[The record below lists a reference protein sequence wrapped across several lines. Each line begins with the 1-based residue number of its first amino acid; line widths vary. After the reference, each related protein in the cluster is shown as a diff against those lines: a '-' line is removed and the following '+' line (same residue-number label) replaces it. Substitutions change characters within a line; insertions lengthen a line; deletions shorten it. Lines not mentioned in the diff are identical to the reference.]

1 MNITVTKNP
10 NPGKLPPADQLGFGS
25 VFTDHMFLMDYTDQN
40 GWHNA
45 RIVPFG
51 PISMSPAASVL
62 HYGTEVFEG
71 LKAYRRPDGGVQ
83 LFRPWENVARLNR
96 SCDRL
101 GLPRI
106 DEDDGL
112 QAIRELVKVDSAWVP
127 SDPGT
132 SLYIRPF
139 LYSTDPTLALHGVH
153 EATFAIILS
162 PSGSYFK
169 NGLQPVPIMVE
180 TEDVRAVRGGTGEAK
195 CGGNY
200 AAANRA
206 GDKAIEKGYSQVL
219 WLDGVE
225 RKYVEEGGG
234 MNVMFKINGT
244 VVTPMLTGSILRGV
258 TRKSCI
264 ELLKSWGVPVEE
276 RLLSV
281 DELFEAAKSGA
292 LEEAWCVGTAAVI
305 SPIGELAWES
315 GDTTPS
321 VDKLKA
327 LAKLYGVSLDWLFG
341 DTADGEPP
349 EAAKPEADRNPDEA
363 PAGKEGEKKQKI
375 RAIAIALAIVVIAFI
390 CVWFAARNM
399 SNEADSTQIEDM
411 EHEEIDIPDQDESG
425 FDFEWK
431 D

>member
-71 LKAYRRPDGGVQ
+71 LKAYRRPDGGV
-83 LFRPWENVARLNR
+83 P
-96 SCDRL
+96 
-101 GLPRI
+101 
-106 DEDDGL
+106 
-112 QAIRELVKVDSAWVP
+112 
-127 SDPGT
+127 
-132 SLYIRPF
+132 LYIRPF

-305 SPIGELAWES
+305 SPIGELAW
-315 GDTTPS
+315 GDEKYE
-321 VDKLKA
+321 VNHNQIGA
-327 LAKLYGVSLDWLFG
+327 LSQKLYDELTGIQWGTKPDPFG
-341 DTADGEPP
+341 WTC
-349 EAAKPEADRNPDEA
+349 K
-363 PAGKEGEKKQKI
+363 
-375 RAIAIALAIVVIAFI
+375 V
-390 CVWFAARNM
+390 
-399 SNEADSTQIEDM
+399 
-411 EHEEIDIPDQDESG
+411 
-425 FDFEWK
+425 
-431 D
+431 

>member
-51 PISMSPAASVL
+51 PISMSPAARVL

-112 QAIRELVKVDSAWVP
+112 QAIKELVKVDSAWVP

-225 RKYVEEGGG
+225 RKYVDNFERVQAGQ
-234 MNVMFKINGT
+234 
-244 VVTPMLTGSILRGV
+244 SILRLVNPVTTTVQFTLPETGLSLLRDSSTRFTVEFDNYRGVAIPARLKEYVETSSDASGFPVSLTLENPDPARYRISPGMSCTITMQSADPVPDAVSLPVSAVYAPAEGGTYVWIVGADDRV
-258 TRKSCI
+258 TRREVKP
-264 ELLKSWGVPVEE
+264 G
-276 RLLSV
+276 
-281 DELFEAAKSGA
+281 ELFGRDRVVIDSGVA
-292 LEEAWCVGTAAVI
+292 PGDRVVTA
-305 SPIGELAWES
+305 
-315 GDTTPS
+315 
-321 VDKLKA
+321 
-327 LAKLYGVSLDWLFG
+327 GVYQL
-341 DTADGEPP
+341 
-349 EAAKPEADRNPDEA
+349 R
-363 PAGKEGEKKQKI
+363 EGERVRI
-375 RAIAIALAIVVIAFI
+375 LR
-390 CVWFAARNM
+390 
-399 SNEADSTQIEDM
+399 
-411 EHEEIDIPDQDESG
+411 
-425 FDFEWK
+425 
-431 D
+431 

>member
-1 MNITVTKNP
+1 MNFKERKNLLE
-10 NPGKLPPADQLGFGS
+10 GKQQVHLLRFLDQLNDDEKQILFSQIDAVDWGFEQA
-25 VFTDHMFLMDYTDQN
+25 F
-40 GWHNA
+40 HNDKKKEDTMIEEIDA
-45 RIVPFG
+45 
-51 PISMSPAASVL
+51 L
-62 HYGTEVFEG
+62 HLDKIQADSER
-71 LKAYRRPDGGVQ
+71 YR
-83 LFRPWENVARLNR
+83 
-96 SCDRL
+96 S
-101 GLPRI
+101 I
-106 DEDDGL
+106 GL
-112 QAIRELVKVDSAWVP
+112 QAIKELVKIDSSWVP

-162 PSGSYFK
+162 PSGSYFSD
-169 NGLQPVPIMVE
+169 GLKPVPIMVE

-234 MNVMFKINGT
+234 MNVMFKIAGK

-281 DELFEAAKSGA
+281 DELFEAAKNGT

-305 SPIGELAWES
+305 SPIGELAWN
-315 GDTTPS
+315 D
-321 VDKLKA
+321 DKYVVNNNQIGELSQ
-327 LAKLYGVSLDWLFG
+327 KLYDELTGIQWG
-341 DTADGEPP
+341 T
-349 EAAKPEADRNPDEA
+349 KPDPFNWTC
-363 PAGKEGEKKQKI
+363 
-375 RAIAIALAIVVIAFI
+375 IV
-390 CVWFAARNM
+390 
-399 SNEADSTQIEDM
+399 
-411 EHEEIDIPDQDESG
+411 
-425 FDFEWK
+425 
-431 D
+431 

>member
-1 MNITVTKNP
+1 MKITITPNP
-10 NPGKLPPADQLGFGS
+10 NHGTLPASDKLGFGS
-25 VFTDHMFLMDYTDQN
+25 VFTDHMFLMDYTEKD

-71 LKAYRRPDGGVQ
+71 LKAYRRPDGEVQ

-106 DEDDGL
+106 DEEDGL
-112 QAIRELVKVDSAWVP
+112 EAIKALVKMDASWVP

-139 LYSTDPTLALHGVH
+139 LYSIDPTLALHGVH
-153 EATFAIILS
+153 EATFAVILS
-162 PSGSYFK
+162 PSGSYFAD
-169 NGLQPVPIMVE
+169 GLKPVPIMVE

-200 AAANRA
+200 GAANRA
-206 GDKAIEKGYSQVL
+206 GDKAIEKGFSQVL

-234 MNVMFKINGT
+234 MNIMFKIAGK
-244 VVTPMLTGSILRGV
+244 VVTPMLTGSILDGI
-258 TRKSCI
+258 TRRSCI
-264 ELLKSWGVPVEE
+264 ALVKSWGMPIEE
-276 RLLSV
+276 RLISV
-281 DELFEAAKSGA
+281 DELFEAAANGT

-305 SPIGELAWES
+305 SPIGGLSYEGKEYEINHS
-315 GDTTPS
+315 QIGEVS
-321 VDKLKA
+321 Q
-327 LAKLYGVSLDWLFG
+327 KLYDELTGIQWGKKPDPFG
-341 DTADGEPP
+341 WTD
-349 EAAKPEADRNPDEA
+349 
-363 PAGKEGEKKQKI
+363 KI
-375 RAIAIALAIVVIAFI
+375 
-390 CVWFAARNM
+390 C
-399 SNEADSTQIEDM
+399 
-411 EHEEIDIPDQDESG
+411 
-425 FDFEWK
+425 
-431 D
+431 

>member
-112 QAIRELVKVDSAWVP
+112 QAIRELVKVDSSWVP

-180 TEDVRAVRGGTGEAK
+180 TEYVRAVRGGTGEAK

-305 SPIGELAWES
+305 SPIGELAW
-315 GDTTPS
+315 GDEKYE
-321 VDKLKA
+321 VNHNQIGA
-327 LAKLYGVSLDWLFG
+327 LSQKLYDELTGIQWGTKPDPFG
-341 DTADGEPP
+341 WTC
-349 EAAKPEADRNPDEA
+349 K
-363 PAGKEGEKKQKI
+363 
-375 RAIAIALAIVVIAFI
+375 V
-390 CVWFAARNM
+390 
-399 SNEADSTQIEDM
+399 
-411 EHEEIDIPDQDESG
+411 
-425 FDFEWK
+425 
-431 D
+431 